1 MYEAHYGLN
10 ERPFGETTST
20 AAYVTLPSRD
30 AIVRRLHYAL
40 MHDAGPA
47 MLVGPSGSGKTI
59 VARRM
64 ATELSTL
71 PVHLVFPALS
81 PAELL
86 AYLAHEFGQTA
97 HADPAPHLAL
107 RYLRDRFA
115 AMARNGDQPLV
126 IVDDA
131 HLIRDMATFDV
142 LRLLLNFNSTERPD
156 LALLLVG
163 GPELMLDLPVGLADR
178 LATRSVLTPFSEEES
193 ATYIVG
199 RLGNIDAR
207 EHLFTRGALA
217 SLHQAADGLPRRLNR
232 LADLALLIAYAQ
244 DRTRVDDSVVQIA
257 ARELNREAA

>member
-1 MYEAHYGLN
+1 MYEAHFGLN
-10 ERPFGETTST
+10 ERPFGETVKPS
-20 AAYVTLPSRD
+20 AYVSVPSRD

-40 MHDAGPA
+40 VHDAGPA

-64 ATELSTL
+64 ASELNAL

-81 PAELL
+81 PTELL
-86 AYLAHEFGQTA
+86 AYLAHEFGHTA
-97 HADPAPHLAL
+97 HADLSSHLAL
-107 RYLRDRFA
+107 RHLRDRFA
-115 AMARNGDQPLV
+115 AMAKNGEHPLV

-142 LRLLLNFNSTERPD
+142 FRLLLNFNSTGRPD
-156 LALLLVG
+156 LSLLLVG
-163 GPELMLDLPVGLADR
+163 GPELVLDLPVGLADR
-178 LATRSVLTPFSEEES
+178 LATRSVLGPFTEEES
-193 ATYIVG
+193 ANYIIG
-199 RLGNIDAR
+199 RLGNINVR

-244 DRTRVDDSVVQIA
+244 DRSGVDDSVVQIA